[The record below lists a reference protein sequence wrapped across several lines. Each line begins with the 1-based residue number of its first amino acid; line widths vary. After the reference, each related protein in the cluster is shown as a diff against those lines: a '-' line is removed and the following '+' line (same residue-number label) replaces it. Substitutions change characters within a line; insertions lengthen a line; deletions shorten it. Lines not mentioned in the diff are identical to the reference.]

1 MLYEL
6 KERVY
11 NCNMEL
17 QAKGL
22 VVETF
27 GNASGIDRAA
37 GLMAIKPSGVPYTE
51 LTVNDI
57 VLVDLNNNIV
67 EGKLNPSSDTKT
79 HLVLYKTFK
88 EIGGIVHTHSTYATA
103 WAQAKRSIPCMG
115 TTQADYI
122 QGEIPCTEDLSAEQ
136 ISGDYEVETG
146 NQIVKRL
153 TQFSAEHINMILVAG
168 HAPFT
173 WGTSPEE
180 ALHNSILLEEI
191 AKISFLTIN
200 INPGAASL
208 SNALLNKHFERKHGL
223 SAYYGQK

>member
-1 MLYEL
+1 
-6 KERVY
+6 
-11 NCNMEL
+11 MEL

-37 GLMAIKPSGVPYTE
+37 GLIAIKPSGVPSKE
-51 LTVNDI
+51 LAVQDI
-57 VLVDLNNNIV
+57 VLVDMNNNIV
-67 EGKLNPSSDTKT
+67 EGKLNPSSDAKT
-79 HLVLYKTFK
+79 HTVLYKTFP

-122 QGEIPCTEDLSAEQ
+122 QGEIPCTEDLSTEQ
-136 ISGDYEVETG
+136 ISGDYEIETG

-153 TQFSAEHINMILVAG
+153 TQFSAEHIKMILVAG

-173 WGTSPEE
+173 WGADPEE

-200 INPGAASL
+200 INPGTASL
-208 SNALLNKHFERKHGL
+208 SSALLNKHYERKHGI
-223 SAYYGQK
+223 SAYYGQKY